1 MLGAK
6 LLRGDLRGRG
16 RPPLRGLDG
25 RDFDDGAIPHPDPHV
40 LPGLAKEK
48 EKDEIL
54 LIDLMRE
61 EPLYDGFL

>member
-1 MLGAK
+1 MSGV
-6 LLRGDLRGRG
+6 
-16 RPPLRGLDG
+16 PPYDG
-25 RDFDDGAIPHPDPHV
+25 FVPHPDPHV